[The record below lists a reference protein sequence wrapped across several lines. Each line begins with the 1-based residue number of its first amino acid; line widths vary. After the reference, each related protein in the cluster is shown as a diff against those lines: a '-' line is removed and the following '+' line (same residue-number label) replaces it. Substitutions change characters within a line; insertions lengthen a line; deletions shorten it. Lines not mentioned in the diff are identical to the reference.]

1 MIQDSIIKTIHLAI
15 VSQCGQ
21 FCNYDGVNLTHL
33 SSGCDV
39 YNVTTIFLIS
49 ITTSDPE
56 QSAQTYYKLLGKW
69 IITNPAFFSNNRTYQ
84 IDSNCAFLVED
95 TVNSL
100 SCDTLTVTPPTS
112 TTQSTS
118 TTTPTSTPES
128 IPFMEVLISIVAVIV
143 FLLVVVAATM
153 IVVLCLCIKK
163 RMKQRHQVQNS
174 GDNAEKR

>member
-1 MIQDSIIKTIHLAI
+1 MIQDSIIKTIQLAI

-69 IITNPAFFSNNRTYQ
+69 IITNPALFFSNNRTYQ

-95 TVNSL
+95 TANSL
-100 SCDTLTVTPPTS
+100 SCDTPTVTPHTS
-112 TTQSTS
+112 TTQPTS
-118 TTTPTSTPES
+118 TTTPTSRSTFVEVW
-128 IPFMEVLISIVAVIV
+128 IPIVVVIV
-143 FLLVVVAATM
+143 FLLAVVAIAA
-153 IVVLCLCIKK
+153 IVIVLVTGKEK
-163 RMKQRHQVQNS
+163 MRMLL
-174 GDNAEKR
+174 